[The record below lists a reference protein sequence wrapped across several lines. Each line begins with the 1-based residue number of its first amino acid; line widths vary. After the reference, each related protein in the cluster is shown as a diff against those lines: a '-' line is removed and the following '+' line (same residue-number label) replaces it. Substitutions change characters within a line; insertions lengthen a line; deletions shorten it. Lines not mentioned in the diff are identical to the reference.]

1 MAKLPKEYE
10 QNVFINCPFDTAYKL
25 LFDAIVFAVQIAGFR
40 PRCALEASNAGEA
53 RLERIMNIISEC
65 KYAVHDVSRTELDK
79 TSSLPR
85 FNMPLE
91 LGLDLGARRYG
102 VGAHRTKKL
111 LVLDKN
117 RHRYQKFIS
126 DLAGLDITPHFGSP
140 KHIIRHVR
148 DWLSLE
154 SKSTNIPGG
163 LYMFRRYKTFQRELP
178 LFCRDKKDKKL
189 NAGELTFGD
198 FTHLVRIWLEEDEK

>member
-1 MAKLPKEYE
+1 MANLPQEYE
-10 QNVFINCPFDTAYKL
+10 QNVFINCPFDDAYKV
-25 LFDAIVFAVQIAGFR
+25 LFDAIVFTVQIAGFR

-53 RLERIMNIISEC
+53 RLEKIMNIISEC
-65 KYAVHDVSRTELDK
+65 KYAVHDISRTELD
-79 TSSLPR
+79 SINSLPR

-102 VGAHRTKKL
+102 VGLLRTKKL

-126 DLAGLDITPHFGSP
+126 DLAGLDVIAHFGNP
-140 KHIIRHVR
+140 KQVIRHVR

-154 SKSTNIPGG
+154 SKRTNIPGG
-163 LYMFRRYKTFQRELP
+163 LYMFRRYKLFAKELP
-178 LFCRDKKDKKL
+178 LFCRDKKL
-189 NAGELTFGD
+189 EVRELTFGD
-198 FTHLVRIWLEEDEK
+198 FAHILRIWLEEDEQ